1 MAPTDWMEGH
11 VGAQAEHDI
20 EGLSSAAICDA
31 MAQRFDHRADIL
43 DLVTSTPGEVL
54 FGQAAT
60 IRFFPNRRDHH
71 SADDRFDHLL
81 EAVAGSGHVL
91 VLGAGGHPDQA
102 LAGGRKVARIEAAG
116 FTGILTDG
124 RLRDLEEIA
133 AFDLV
138 AYCGGETVR
147 AAGDDVT
154 PLAANVPVEIDGV
167 GVLPGD
173 WIFADGAGAVVIPCN
188 AVAEVLAGAHL
199 IAERDAA
206 AVTAARLR
214 LK

>member
-1 MAPTDWMEGH
+1 M
-11 VGAQAEHDI
+11 GAQADHDI

-31 MAQRFDHRADIL
+31 MAQRFDHTAHIL
-43 DLVTSTPGEVL
+43 DLVTPTPGEVL

-60 IRFFPNRRDHH
+60 IRYFPNRRDHH
-71 SADDRFDHLL
+71 SETDRFDQMLD
-81 EAVAGSGHVL
+81 AVTGAGHVL

-102 LAGGRKVARIEAAG
+102 LAGGKKVARIEAAG
-116 FTGILTDG
+116 FTGIVTDG

-133 AFDLV
+133 EFDLV
-138 AYCGGETVR
+138 VYCGGETVR

-154 PLAANVPVEIDGV
+154 PLAANVPVEVDGV
-167 GVLPGD
+167 GIVPGD
-173 WIFADGAGAVVIPCN
+173 WIFADGAGAVVIPAN
-188 AVAEVLAGAHL
+188 AVADILADARL
-199 IAERDAA
+199 IEEKDAA